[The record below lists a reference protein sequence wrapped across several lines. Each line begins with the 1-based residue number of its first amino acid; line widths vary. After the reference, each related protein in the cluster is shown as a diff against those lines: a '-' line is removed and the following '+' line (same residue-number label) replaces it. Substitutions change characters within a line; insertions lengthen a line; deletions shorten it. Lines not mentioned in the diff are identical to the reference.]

1 MRSAD
6 DGDLDSAGSSQIA
19 DCVAEPVKF
28 DPMGDQLLY
37 NPSAFA
43 QPADGQVRFGA
54 CGPNNVRGPSMIN
67 VDLGV
72 FRKFT
77 IGERVDIQFRA
88 ELFNL
93 ANTPHFERP
102 NSRNVNSGSFMLL
115 NRVRNTGREGNDQRF
130 WHLGLRIGW

>member
-28 DPMGDQLLY
+28 DPVGDQLLY

-43 QPADGQVRFGA
+43 QPADGQVRFGS

-77 IGERVDIQFRA
+77 IGERVEKRSSA
-88 ELFNL
+88 PSCS
-93 ANTPHFERP
+93 TWRTRRT
-102 NSRNVNSGSFMLL
+102 SSGP
-115 NRVRNTGREGNDQRF
+115 TAGT
-130 WHLGLRIGW
+130 